1 MNITIKKWGN
11 SQGIIIPKIVLS
23 ALGFNVDDEL
33 KLDVEDDRIIL
44 SKAENFDDFSDL
56 ILEDLIKSGFE
67 GEELLTEFKRVK
79 KNMPKAVKKLKRDVL
94 NEYKNGETV
103 DYEDLF
109 DV

>member
-11 SQGIIIPKIVLS
+11 SQGIILPKIVLS

-33 KLDVEDDRIIL
+33 KLDVEGDRIIL

-56 ILEDLIKSGFE
+56 ILEDLINSSFE
-67 GEELLTEFKRVK
+67 GEELLHEFKRIK
-79 KNMPKAVKKLKRDVL
+79 KSMPMAVKKLKRDVL

-103 DYEDLF
+103 DYEEEFL
-109 DV
+109 